1 MQTKQNKHIHAS
13 KESVMLVVDLYELV
27 DVLREVS
34 FGLWIKDIIMM
45 KETTLVV
52 YMSCN
57 KYVKII
63 ASPEVNT
70 IDKKYVKTHSKYGDV
85 LC

>member
-1 MQTKQNKHIHAS
+1 
-13 KESVMLVVDLYELV
+13 
-27 DVLREVS
+27 
-34 FGLWIKDIIMM
+34 M

>member
-1 MQTKQNKHIHAS
+1 
-13 KESVMLVVDLYELV
+13 
-27 DVLREVS
+27 
-34 FGLWIKDIIMM
+34 MM

-70 IDKKYVKTHSKYGDV
+70 FDKKYVKTHSKYRDV

>member
-1 MQTKQNKHIHAS
+1 
-13 KESVMLVVDLYELV
+13 
-27 DVLREVS
+27 
-34 FGLWIKDIIMM
+34 MM

-70 IDKKYVKTHSKYGDV
+70 FDKKYVKKHSKNRDV
-85 LC
+85 LCKKRRENRKLSYIITTDVINIEQKLRMIFNNNSMSVYCN